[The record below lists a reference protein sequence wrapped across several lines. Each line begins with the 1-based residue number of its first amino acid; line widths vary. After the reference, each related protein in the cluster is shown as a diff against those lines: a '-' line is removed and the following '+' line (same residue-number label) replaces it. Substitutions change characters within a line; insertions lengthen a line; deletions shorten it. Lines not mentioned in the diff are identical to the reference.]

1 MQTNYPNP
9 LYEGESADAANKS
22 AYPKTFSEPLT
33 FELYK
38 HHQEISELPQHPEV
52 IRRRQSPGQFR
63 PDRTGDAASA
73 DSAGFGDDGVQ

>member
-1 MQTNYPNP
+1 MATAFHFSTKNVILNYHEEHTSKGVQTNYPNP

-38 HHQEISELPQHPEV
+38 HHQEISE
-52 IRRRQSPGQFR
+52 
-63 PDRTGDAASA
+63 AAKP
-73 DSAGFGDDGVQ
+73 